1 MNRKTLRHS
10 LQKGTQALGVELRVL
25 PQVLKQLL
33 EAGVSHPLSGGPG
46 LGGALV
52 ELLKEGAQGQ
62 GQGTGGDGPGLA
74 GAVPLPV
81 MRKWAVDRRRSSRR
95 RSPAIP
101 DRTRAARLPDRR
113 DRA

>member
-62 GQGTGGDGPGLA
+62 GCLLYTSD
-74 GAVPLPV
+74 
-81 MRKWAVDRRRSSRR
+81 
-95 RSPAIP
+95 
-101 DRTRAARLPDRR
+101 AADE
-113 DRA
+113 

>member
-52 ELLKEGAQGQ
+52 ELLKKGAQGQ
-62 GQGTGGDGPGLA
+62 GQER
-74 GAVPLPV
+74 
-81 MRKWAVDRRRSSRR
+81 RKPRVWSIMSRMAWA
-95 RSPAIP
+95 
-101 DRTRAARLPDRR
+101 
-113 DRA
+113 